1 MDQSQILD
9 THYDIGV
16 LGQIYHL
23 RKQLTL
29 VAERLALLH
38 KQKRSTS
45 LIVLRF
51 AAFYPLLLLANL
63 VSDFSVINWDLI
75 NTDRNFLILLEERG

>member
-1 MDQSQILD
+1 M
-9 THYDIGV
+9 
-16 LGQIYHL
+16 GQIYHL

-51 AAFYPLLLLANL
+51 AAFYPLSLLANL

-75 NTDRNFLILLEERG
+75 ITDKDFLILLEERGLHPSWKSRVSTG